1 MSLASFSVRRPV
13 AMCCLIIGLSLL
25 GGNAYRK
32 MGLENF
38 PKVDL
43 PYVTVLTVYPGGS
56 PQEIETDIAKR
67 IEDAVSTIDG
77 LKHLIFACMENACQ
91 TVLEFQLE
99 VDVDIAANDVR
110 EKIDLILNDFPEGT
124 EKPKILKFN
133 INSIPIVNLALT
145 GDLPL
150 DEIYDYADQTLRDR
164 LTVLKGVADV
174 KLIGGAKREVQV
186 LLDRQKLAARG
197 LTSMDVVQT
206 LRKEVK
212 TIPSGRIRENTM
224 EYSVKFDAEYK
235 TLPEIGNLELK
246 GKNGSR
252 CYIRDIGRVEM
263 NTEELRQMS
272 YIDGKPAVAIQVVKR
287 AEANAVKVVDSIK
300 GALAKLQADLPGGM
314 QLVWVSDDAV
324 FIRSSVESTI
334 SDIWQG
340 ILLTALILFLF
351 LYNVRST
358 IIVAIT
364 MPVTILIGL
373 FFIGAMG
380 YTLNVSTLM
389 STGLSVGILVTNSI
403 VVLENIL
410 KRFEESGDA
419 KAAANIGAS
428 EVLVA
433 VSASALTNLVVLF
446 PVAFMGTQVG
456 LFLAPFAWTM
466 IIMTAVSLFISFTLT
481 PIMAS
486 VLLKP
491 RKKNSRS
498 PLILADR
505 AFNWM
510 FDKVSAVFAKSLL
523 YFERHKTAAILM
535 LILSCAMFWQS
546 LTIAKKIG
554 FDFMPETDQAQVFVK
569 LEFPT
574 HYNLHQTISRV
585 HEAEEKLKTLPAI
598 EHMLTTI
605 GRVEGQIGRISEG
618 VYLAQVLVKF
628 VEKTERPQT
637 MKDLLATSRELMRDF
652 PDCTVSVSQPSA
664 VGGQNIPIEL
674 EIAGEDLTTLD
685 RLALRVRTL
694 AQQVQGV
701 TDPDTTVR
709 AGKPELRVL
718 PNRAVLADMDVPAT
732 GVGLTMRANL
742 EGIEAGIYKEKGR
755 NYDIVVKLDE
765 EEGKSQVG
773 QFLLPAAPGHP
784 ITLSTVSQVEEHL
797 APVQILRKNK
807 QRISKLYAGLEP
819 GTPMGTAVDEL
830 NASIEQNSPMPP
842 GYSYSYYG
850 QYELMQEAT
859 AAFMESIIIAIL
871 LIYLV
876 LSAML
881 ESFKQP
887 FIILVTLPLGL
898 VGVLWALAA
907 AGESINML
915 VLLGMVMLIGIVVNN
930 AILIMDQL
938 NQYVSQGVPRHQ
950 AMVRAAS
957 EKFRAIVMITLAAIL
972 GMWPLATAT
981 GIGSET
987 RTGLGV
993 ASIGGIGI
1001 AAVLT
1006 LVIIPILYDLFTRRQ
1021 HKK

>member
-1 MSLASFSVRRPV
+1 
-13 AMCCLIIGLSLL
+13 
-25 GGNAYRK
+25 
-32 MGLENF
+32 MGMENF
-38 PKVDL
+38 PKIDL
-43 PYVTVLTVYPGGS
+43 PYVTILTVYPGGS

-77 LKHLIFACMENACQ
+77 LKHVISACMENACQ
-91 TVLEFQLE
+91 TILEFQLE

-133 INSIPIVNLALT
+133 INSVPIANLALT
-145 GDLPL
+145 GELPL
-150 DEIYDYADQTLRDR
+150 DEIYDYADQTLRNR

-174 KLIGGAKREVQV
+174 KLIGGAKREVHV
-186 LLDRQKLAARG
+186 TLDRQKLAARG
-197 LTSMDVVQT
+197 LTSLDVVQT
-206 LRKEVK
+206 LKQEVK
-212 TIPSGRIRENTM
+212 TIPSGRIREDGT

-235 TLPEIGNLELK
+235 SIPEIGNLELK
-246 GKNGSR
+246 GKDGSR

-263 NTEELRQMS
+263 STEELRQMS

-287 AEANAVKVVDSIK
+287 AEANAVKVVDSIR
-300 GALAKLQADLPGGM
+300 GALDKFQADLPGGM
-314 QLVWVSDDAV
+314 RLVWVSDDAV

-334 SDIWQG
+334 SDIIQG

-358 IIVAIT
+358 LIVAVT
-364 MPVTILIGL
+364 MPTTILIGL

-380 YTLNVSTLM
+380 YTLNIATLM

-403 VVLENIL
+403 VVLENIV
-410 KRFEESGDA
+410 KRFEESGDP

-433 VSASALTNLVVLF
+433 VAASAMTNLVVLF

-456 LFLAPFAWTM
+456 LFFSPFAWTM

-481 PIMAS
+481 PILAS

-491 RKKNSRS
+491 RKKTSRS

-505 AFNWM
+505 AFNWI
-510 FDKVSAVFAKSLL
+510 FTRVSSGFAKSLL
-523 YFERHKTAAILM
+523 FFERHKTAAILM
-535 LILSCAMFWQS
+535 LILSGALFWQS
-546 LTIAKKIG
+546 LTIAKKVG
-554 FDFMPETDQAQVFVK
+554 FDFMPESDQAQVFVK

-574 HYNLHQTISRV
+574 RYNLKQTIDRV
-585 HEAEEKLKTLPAI
+585 RQAESKLETLPGL
-598 EHMLTTI
+598 EHLLTTV
-605 GRVEGQIGRISEG
+605 GRVDGQIGRVSEG
-618 VYLAQVLVKF
+618 VYLAQVLIKF
-628 VEKTERPQT
+628 VDKTERPET
-637 MKDLLATSRELMRDF
+637 MKELLASARALMHDF
-652 PDCTVSVSQPSA
+652 PDCTVSVNQPSV

-674 EIAGEDLTTLD
+674 EIAGDDLTILD

-694 AQQVQGV
+694 TQQVRGV

-709 AGKPELRVL
+709 LGKPELRVL
-718 PNRAVLADMDVPAT
+718 PNRAILADMDLPAT
-732 GVGLTMRANL
+732 GVGLAMRANL
-742 EGIEAGIYKEKGR
+742 EGIDAGIYKEKGR

-765 EEGKSQVG
+765 EEGKSQVE

-784 ITLSTVSQVEEHL
+784 ITLSTIGAVEEHL
-797 APVQILRKNK
+797 APVQILRKDK

-819 GTPMGTAVDEL
+819 GTPMGTAVNEIDT
-830 NASIEQNSPMPP
+830 SIAHNCPMPP
-842 GYSYSYYG
+842 GYSYTYYG

-859 AAFMESIIIAIL
+859 TAFMEALIIAIL
-871 LIYLV
+871 LVYLV
-876 LSAML
+876 LAAML

-907 AGESINML
+907 TGESISMM

-938 NQYVSQGVPRHQ
+938 NQYVAQGVHRHQ

-957 EKFRAIVMITLAAIL
+957 EKFRAVVMITLAAIL

-987 RTGLGV
+987 RTGLG
-993 ASIGGIGI
+993 AAAIGGIGI
-1001 AAVLT
+1001 SAVLT

-1021 HKK
+1021 HKR